1 MLLTWDVTSATDA
14 KNYYSS
20 CLTPGGGSSR
30 QDYYSEGQESPGR
43 YGGKLGER
51 LGLNGKVVDKET
63 FDRLCDNMHPT
74 EDEPLTPRT
83 NEKRRV
89 CKDLTFSGPKSFS
102 IIEAFASDQDRKLL
116 RQAFDEAVTET
127 VDEDIEPDMQTR
139 VRIGGADENRT
150 SGNVLTAGFDH
161 ATARPLSK
169 NDLAAWL
176 AANDKLMPGW
186 SANDNIPPDPH
197 WHKHLLV
204 WNATHDPVE
213 DRIKAGQL
221 GNVVRDKGY
230 YRAAFYAR
238 LAGKLEDLGYVID
251 RRGDNDWEI
260 AGVLQS
266 TIDKFSK
273 RTAQIEA
280 VAERLGITDA
290 ARKAELG
297 AKVRSKKQKELTMPE
312 LRKAWDGQLTDA
324 ERRALVAVYRKEIP
338 AGEHVTP
345 AEAVA
350 FAIAHCSEQE
360 SVVPE
365 RELKRVAL
373 MRGLGCVTPDQIA
386 AELPR
391 HGVITA
397 EIDGRVMATTEGLQA
412 EERFI
417 TGFAAG
423 GRGTVAPVGVPA
435 GLDRKLAD
443 GKILNDGQWDTV
455 TGLLESPN
463 RVNLFEGPAG
473 AGKSYSLQ
481 KYDEAMRR
489 MGKSVTYLAT
499 TSDAVGVLEK
509 DGFEVNTVARFL
521 VDAKMQQ
528 AAKGDTVVVDES
540 SMMGHKDAV
549 RLFTLADK
557 LDLKLILVGDPMQH
571 ASVSRGALMRILKEY
586 GGIKPFRLTEIMRQE
601 PLDYRAAAKQL
612 SEGDTLKGFDALDG
626 MGWVKE
632 VVSDDDRY
640 RQIAG
645 DYMQALKDN
654 KTVLVVSPTH
664 AEAAKVTQA
673 IRSEFRQA
681 KKLGKEERTFT
692 RLVAVGNV
700 SEPMRGLATTY
711 RPGDVIQFHQ
721 NAKGFTKGDRLT
733 VTDPAKVPLS
743 EAKHFQLYRPEQIA
757 LSVGDK
763 IRGTGTVKTLDGHK
777 FRNGTTATVT
787 GFTKGGI
794 KLDNGWVLPA
804 DAGHFRSG
812 FVETSFGSQGRT
824 VQRVIL
830 AVAET
835 SLAASNQQ
843 QMYVGA
849 SRAKQWMK
857 LYTDNKAA
865 VRSAVKRTSLKLA
878 ALDVVA
884 KDRRVIDQKRNL
896 HQRQRRLS
904 LINRVRAAWDA
915 PIPPRRNE
923 PERQVSYGR

>member
-20 CLTPGGGSSR
+20 CFSPDGKSSR

-43 YGGKLGER
+43 FGGKLGER
-51 LGLNGKVVDKET
+51 LGLAGKVVDKET
-63 FDRLCDNMHPT
+63 FDRLCDNLHPAN
-74 EDEPLTPRT
+74 DEPLTPRT

-102 IIEAFASDQDRKLL
+102 IIEAFASEDERRRL
-116 RQAFDEAVTET
+116 RHAFDEVINET
-127 VDEDIEPDMQTR
+127 MDQDIEPDMQTR
-139 VRIGGADENRT
+139 VRIGGADYDRT
-150 SGNVLTAGFDH
+150 TGNVLTAGFDH
-161 ATARPLSK
+161 LTARPKDGQS
-169 NDLAAWL
+169 
-176 AANDKLMPGW
+176 
-186 SANDNIPPDPH
+186 IPDPH
-197 WHKHLLV
+197 LHRHLLV

-230 YRAAFYAR
+230 YQAAFFSR
-238 LAGKLEDLGYVID
+238 LACKVEGMGYVID
-251 RRGDNDWEI
+251 RRSGGTWEI
-260 AGVLQS
+260 AGVPQT

-280 VAERLGITDA
+280 AAEELGITDA

-297 AKVRSKKQKELTMPE
+297 AKVRSKKQKDLTLPE
-312 LRKAWDGQLTDA
+312 LRKAWDAQLTDA
-324 ERRALVAVYRKEIP
+324 ERRALATVYRKEVL
-338 AGEHVTP
+338 AGEQVTP

-373 MRGLGCVTPDQIA
+373 LRGLGSVTPGQIA

-397 EIDGRVMATTEGLQA
+397 EIDGRLMATTQELQA
-412 EERFI
+412 EERFLS
-417 TGFAAG
+417 GFAAG
-423 GRGTVAPVGVPA
+423 GRGTVCPVGVPA
-435 GLDRKLAD
+435 GLDRTLAD
-443 GKILNDGQWDTV
+443 GKRLNDGQWDTV
-455 TGLLESPN
+455 TGLLTSEN

-481 KYDEAMRR
+481 KFDEGMRR
-489 MGKSVTYLAT
+489 AGKSVTYLAT
-499 TSDAVGVLEK
+499 TTDAVGVLEK

-521 VDAKMQQ
+521 KDTKMQQ
-528 AAKGDTVVVDES
+528 AAKGGRVVVDEV
-540 SMMGHKDAV
+540 SMLGHKDAV
-549 RLFTLADK
+549 AFFKLAEE
-557 LDLKLILVGDPMQH
+557 LNLKLILVGDPMQH
-571 ASVSRGALMRILKEY
+571 GSVGRGALMRVLKEY
-586 GGIKPFRLTEIMRQE
+586 GGIQPFRLTEIMRQE
-601 PLDYRAAAKQL
+601 KPEYRAAAKLL
-612 SEGDTLKGFDALDG
+612 SEGKTLEGFDALDRLE
-626 MGWVKE
+626 WIKE
-632 VVSDDDRY
+632 LGGDQDRY
-640 RQIAG
+640 RQIAA
-645 DYMQALKDN
+645 DYLDALKD
-654 KTVLVVSPTH
+654 KKSVLVVSPTH

-673 IRSEFRQA
+673 IRSDLRDA
-681 KKLGKEERTFT
+681 GKLGKEERTFT
-692 RLVAVGNV
+692 RLVAVGDV
-700 SEPMRGLATTY
+700 SEAMRGLATTY

-721 NAKGFTKGDRLT
+721 NAKGGFKKGDRLI

-743 EAKHFQLYRPEQIA
+743 EAEHFQLYRPDVIA

-777 FRNGTTATVT
+777 FRNGSTGTVT
-787 GFTKGGI
+787 GFTKAGDI
-794 KLDNGWVLPA
+794 KLDNGWVLPK

-824 VQRVIL
+824 VKRVIL

-835 SLAASNQQ
+835 SLPVTNQQ

-849 SRAKQWMK
+849 SRAVERMT

-865 VRSAVKRTSLKLA
+865 VRAAVPRTSLKKA
-878 ALDVVA
+878 ALDLLPKQHKA
-884 KDRRVIDQKRNL
+884 SDQTRKANK
-896 HQRQRRLS
+896 QRQRRLS
-904 LINRVRAAWDA
+904 LIDRVRAAWDA
-915 PIPPRRNE
+915 PPPRQNQPERQA
-923 PERQVSYGR
+923 ERQVSYGR